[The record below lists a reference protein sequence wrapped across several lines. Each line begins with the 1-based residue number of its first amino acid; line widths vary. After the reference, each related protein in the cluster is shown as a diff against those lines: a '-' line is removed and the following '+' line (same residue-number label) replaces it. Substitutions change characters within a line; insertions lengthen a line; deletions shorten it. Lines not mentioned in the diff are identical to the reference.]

1 MPQKPSPRRNE
12 EATVQDARQLAQQ
25 FHKHR
30 HGQGAGQLTFST
42 VEDALLDLCDIL
54 LTEVRTLRQK
64 LSEKEEG

>member
-1 MPQKPSPRRNE
+1 
-12 EATVQDARQLAQQ
+12 VQDARQLAQQ